1 MKDQTEVSLLS
12 HGVLFLDEGNPY
24 PIYDQW
30 AFACSVLPYPPHYR
44 RALRHAF
51 PGGSTTGL
59 PSSACVTEWVVV
71 YLSPADK
78 YHRLTRPTFA
88 GAKRPR

>member
-1 MKDQTEVSLLS
+1 VMKDQTEVSLLS
-12 HGVLFLDEGNPY
+12 HGVLFLEEGNPY

-59 PSSACVTEWVVV
+59 PSSA
-71 YLSPADK
+71 
-78 YHRLTRPTFA
+78 
-88 GAKRPR
+88 